1 MCLPVPKAVIFRA
14 SCPTP
19 AAAASELSATDGERT
34 NPKTSVSEGFTDA
47 ICCRERHVPHI
58 YLTEQEFSERYH
70 VSRRTAQRWRVTGD
84 GPPFV
89 RLGLRKV
96 AYRQSDCET
105 WAAAS
110 TFSSRAEELSEV
122 A

>member
-1 MCLPVPKAVIFRA
+1 MP
-14 SCPTP
+14 
-19 AAAASELSATDGERT
+19 EL
-34 NPKTSVSEGFTDA
+34 
-47 ICCRERHVPHI
+47 

-84 GPPFV
+84 GPRFV
-89 RLGLRKV
+89 RLGLRKIG
-96 AYRQSDCET
+96 YRLSDCER
-105 WAAAS
+105 WAADS